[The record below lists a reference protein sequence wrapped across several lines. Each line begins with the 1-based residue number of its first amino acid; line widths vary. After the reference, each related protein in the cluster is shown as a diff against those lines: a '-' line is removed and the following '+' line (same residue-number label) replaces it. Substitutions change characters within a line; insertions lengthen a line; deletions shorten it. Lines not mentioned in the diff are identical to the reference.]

1 MNTRESSSP
10 CLAVF
15 DCDGTL
21 VDSQHNIVAAMTEA
35 WRAFGLEPLAG
46 AEVRRVVGLPLVDAI
61 AVLFPDGE
69 RRDHIA
75 LSDLYKDAFRALRH
89 QPDHHEPLYPGA
101 VETLDDLEADGV
113 LLAVATGKSRRGLVA
128 TLDRHGLAERFTV
141 LKTADDAPGKPNPDM
156 LLAAMSE
163 TGASPDSTVM
173 IGDTVF
179 DIEMAV
185 NARIPAIGVSW
196 GYHDPVELVSA
207 GANEIVDRFGDVVHA
222 AAALWRDG
230 DATR

>member
-1 MNTRESSSP
+1 MNRRESSAP

-21 VDSQHNIVAAMTEA
+21 VDSQHNIVAAMAEA
-35 WRAFGLEPLAG
+35 WRAFGLEPPVGG
-46 AEVRRVVGLPLVDAI
+46 AVRRVVGLPLVDAI
-61 AVLFPDGE
+61 AMLFPDGE

-75 LSDLYKDAFRALRH
+75 LSDLYKDAFRTLRQ

-101 VETLDDLEADGV
+101 VETLNILEANDV

-141 LKTADDAPGKPNPDM
+141 LKTADDAPGKPNPHM
-156 LLAAMSE
+156 LLAAMKE
-163 TGASPDSTVM
+163 TGATPETTVM

-185 NARIPAIGVSW
+185 NAQTPAIGVSW
-196 GYHDPVELVSA
+196 GYHDPAELVSA
-207 GANEIVDRFGDVVHA
+207 GASEIVDRFGDVIQAVTGIWGGA
-222 AAALWRDG
+222 

>member
-1 MNTRESSSP
+1 MR
-10 CLAVF
+10 
-15 DCDGTL
+15 
-21 VDSQHNIVAAMTEA
+21 SQSCFRTAN
-35 WRAFGLEPLAG
+35 AG
-46 AEVRRVVGLPLVDAI
+46 
-61 AVLFPDGE
+61 
-69 RRDHIA
+69 
-75 LSDLYKDAFRALRH
+75 K
-89 QPDHHEPLYPGA
+89 PDHHEPLYPGA

>member
-1 MNTRESSSP
+1 MISRDSSSP

-46 AEVRRVVGLPLVDAI
+46 AAIRRVVGLPLVDAV
-61 AVLFPDGE
+61 AVLFPEGE
-69 RRDHIA
+69 RRDHIT
-75 LSDLYKDAFRALRH
+75 LSDLYKDAFRKLR
-89 QPDHHEPLYPGA
+89 QQADHHEPLYPGV
-101 VETLDDLEADGV
+101 VETLDSLEADGV

-128 TLDRHGLAERFTV
+128 TLDRHGLVGRFAV

-156 LLAAMSE
+156 LLAAMDE
-163 TGASPDSTVM
+163 TGASPRTTVM

-185 NARIPAIGVSW
+185 NARTPAIGVSW
-196 GYHDPVELVSA
+196 GYHDPAELVSA
-207 GANEIVDRFGDVVHA
+207 GASEIVDRFDDVVGA
-222 AAALWRDG
+222 VAALWG
-230 DATR
+230 DTDAIR

>member
-1 MNTRESSSP
+1 MTGPATTLP

-35 WRAFGLEPLAG
+35 WRAYGLTPVVG
-46 AEVRRVVGLPLVDAI
+46 AAVRRVVGLPLLDAI
-61 AVLFPDGE
+61 AILFPDGE

-75 LSDLYKDAFRALRH
+75 LSDLYKDAFRTLRQ

-101 VETLDDLEADGV
+101 VEVLDALQSSGT
-113 LLAVATGKSRRGLVA
+113 LLAVATGKSRRGLIA
-128 TLDRHGLAERFTV
+128 TLERHGLAGRFTV
-141 LKTADDAPGKPNPDM
+141 LKTADDAPGKPNPHM
-156 LLAAMSE
+156 LLDAMSE
-163 TGASPDSTVM
+163 TGATPESTVM

-185 NARIPAIGVSW
+185 NARTPSIGVSW
-196 GYHDPVELVSA
+196 GYHDPAELISA
-207 GANEIVDRFGDVVHA
+207 GASRIVERFGDVVEVA
-222 AAALWRDG
+222 ATIWG
-230 DATR
+230 GTNATR

>member
-1 MNTRESSSP
+1 
-10 CLAVF
+10 
-15 DCDGTL
+15 
-21 VDSQHNIVAAMTEA
+21 
-35 WRAFGLEPLAG
+35 
-46 AEVRRVVGLPLVDAI
+46 
-61 AVLFPDGE
+61 
-69 RRDHIA
+69 
-75 LSDLYKDAFRALRH
+75 
-89 QPDHHEPLYPGA
+89 
-101 VETLDDLEADGV
+101 
-113 LLAVATGKSRRGLVA
+113 
-128 TLDRHGLAERFTV
+128 
-141 LKTADDAPGKPNPDM
+141 M

>member
-1 MNTRESSSP
+1 MVRHESSSP

-35 WRAFGLEPLAG
+35 WRAFGLEPLGGG
-46 AEVRRVVGLPLVDAI
+46 AVRRVVGLPLVDAI
-61 AVLFPDGE
+61 AVLFPEGE

-75 LSDLYKDAFRALRH
+75 LSDLYKDAFRSLRE
-89 QPDHHEPLYPGA
+89 QADHHEPLYPGA
-101 VETLDDLEADGV
+101 VETLEHLEADGV

-128 TLDRHGLAERFTV
+128 TLDHHGLAQRFTV

-156 LLAAMSE
+156 LLDAMNE
-163 TGASPDSTVM
+163 TGATPDTTVM

-185 NARIPAIGVSW
+185 NAQTPAIGVSW
-196 GYHDPVELVSA
+196 GYHDPAELVSA
-207 GANEIVDRFGDVVHA
+207 GASEIVERFGDVVKA
-222 AAALWRDG
+222 AAALWG
-230 DATR
+230 GANATR

>member
-1 MNTRESSSP
+1 MIRRESSSP

-35 WRAFGLEPLAG
+35 WRVFGLEPVTGG
-46 AEVRRVVGLPLVDAI
+46 AVRRVVGLPLVDAI
-61 AVLFPDGE
+61 AILFPNGE

-75 LSDLYKDAFRALRH
+75 LSDLYKNAFRNLRQ

-101 VETLDDLEADGV
+101 ADALNRLEADGV

-128 TLDRHGLAERFTV
+128 TLDRHGLVGRFTV

-156 LLAAMSE
+156 LLAAMGE
-163 TGASPDSTVM
+163 TGATPETTVM

-196 GYHDPVELVSA
+196 GYHDPAELVSA
-207 GANEIVDRFGDVVHA
+207 GANEIVERFGDVVRA
-222 AAALWRDG
+222 VTGIWG
-230 DATR
+230 GTDATR

>member
-1 MNTRESSSP
+1 MISRESSSP

-21 VDSQHNIVAAMTEA
+21 VDSQHNIVAAMAEA
-35 WRAFGLEPLAG
+35 WRAFGLEPPLGG
-46 AEVRRVVGLPLVDAI
+46 AVRRVVGLPLVDAI
-61 AVLFPDGE
+61 AVLFPEGE

-75 LSDLYKDAFRALRH
+75 LSDLYKDAFRILR
-89 QPDHHEPLYPGA
+89 QRPDHHEPLYPGTI
-101 VETLDDLEADGV
+101 ETLNILETKGV

-141 LKTADDAPGKPNPDM
+141 LKTADDAPGKPNPHM
-156 LLAAMSE
+156 LLAAMKE
-163 TGASPDSTVM
+163 TGATPETTVM

-185 NARIPAIGVSW
+185 NAQTPAIGVSW
-196 GYHDPVELVSA
+196 GYHDPAELVSA
-207 GANEIVDRFGDVVHA
+207 GASEIVDRFGDVIQAVTGIWGGA
-222 AAALWRDG
+222 

>member
-1 MNTRESSSP
+1 MIRPESSSP
-10 CLAVF
+10 SLAVF

-35 WRAFGLEPLAG
+35 WRAFGLEPLGGG
-46 AEVRRVVGLPLVDAI
+46 AVRRVVGLPLVDAI
-61 AVLFPDGE
+61 AILFPDGE

-75 LSDLYKDAFRALRH
+75 LSDLYKDAFRTLRQH
-89 QPDHHEPLYPGA
+89 PDHHEPLYPGA
-101 VETLDDLEADGV
+101 VETLDSLEADGV

-156 LLAAMSE
+156 LLAAMNE
-163 TGASPDSTVM
+163 TGATTETTVM

-196 GYHDPVELVSA
+196 GYHDPAELVSA
-207 GANEIVDRFGDVVHA
+207 GANEIVERFGDVVRA
-222 AAALWRDG
+222 VAGIWGGA